1 MLTLSL
7 VTFALACLPLL
18 ITTLN
23 FATMRV
29 VRDRSYPP
37 IQVPVS
43 VLIPMRN
50 EERNA
55 RACLEAASASVG
67 LADLSISVL
76 DDNSTDRT
84 GEIAQS
90 IPGIRVLSGKP
101 LEAGWLGKNFAAHQ
115 LSESSTGE
123 YLVFIDA
130 DVRLHPQ
137 AINSAITLMDSLGWS
152 YISPYPR
159 QIAKSL
165 IEKLMQPL
173 LQWSFMSS
181 LPLRLAERFHHESMV
196 VANGQFLIIKRDA
209 YVAAGGHAAIRA
221 SVLDDLELA
230 RTLTRHGFY
239 GGVADGSEVAN
250 CRMYTNRAELF
261 EGYRKS
267 LWTAFGG
274 ALGASGVAVFLA
286 ITGVLPLILCA
297 TSQPFFLAAYLAIV
311 VSRILA
317 GIKSRSSIRY
327 SPVHALSIV
336 LFIYLLATSFWQH
349 ANGQLTWR
357 GRKITT
363 HG

>member
-1 MLTLSL
+1 
-7 VTFALACLPLL
+7 
-18 ITTLN
+18 
-23 FATMRV
+23 MRV
-29 VRDRSYPP
+29 VRDRSYPS
-37 IQVPVS
+37 IQAPVS

-55 RACLEAASASVG
+55 RACLEAASASEG
-67 LADLSISVL
+67 LADLSITVL

-84 GEIAQS
+84 GEIVKS
-90 IPGIRVLSGKP
+90 ITGIHVLSGKP
-101 LEAGWLGKNFAAHQ
+101 LATGWLGKNFAAHQ
-115 LSESSTGE
+115 LAESTTGE

-137 AINSAITLMDSLGWS
+137 AINSAITLMNSLGWS

-181 LPLRLAERFHHESMV
+181 LPLRLAERFHRESMV
-196 VANGQFLIIKRDA
+196 VANGQFLIVKRDA
-209 YVAAGGHAAIRA
+209 YLASGGHAAIRQ

-239 GGVADGSEVAN
+239 GGVADGSEVAS
-250 CRMYTNRAELF
+250 CRMYTNWNELF

-274 ALGASGVAVFLA
+274 ALGALGVAVFLA
-286 ITGVLPLILCA
+286 ITGVLPLILCT
-297 TSQPFFLAAYLAIV
+297 TSRLYFLAAYLVTV

-317 GIKSRSSIRY
+317 GFKSRSSIRY
-327 SPVHALSIV
+327 SPVHALSIA
-336 LFIYLLATSFWQH
+336 LFIYLLATSFWQR